1 MQSQVE
7 PNLSYF
13 IAKARSIEGR
23 IFQKKIK
30 VAILSS
36 FTINGLEEALRV
48 KCAESEITCA
58 TYTGG
63 YGQYNQDILDQTSK
77 LYEFSPDI
85 TFILIDTRTVM
96 STLFYNPYAVPIH
109 DRRSYIDKRA
119 ADLMNL
125 VRTFKN
131 RTNSKLILTNCSI
144 PTYSPYGI
152 CEGRSEYGLREMVSD
167 FNAKLSDAFR
177 SDPQVF
183 LFDFNSFVSK
193 YGEVNVLDYRQ
204 FLVGDIKVSLS
215 HIPHL
220 AEELMGYVKAN
231 LGVNR
236 KCIVLDLDNT
246 LWGGIIGEDG
256 FDRIDLSLKPPG
268 MAFVEFQR
276 VLLALY
282 QRGII
287 LAINSRNNED
297 EAIRAIREH
306 PYMVLREENF
316 ATMKINWSDKISNM
330 KEIAEELNIGLD
342 SIVYFDDDP
351 INRELMSKAIPQVMT
366 VNLPQD
372 PSLYAST
379 LMRINDFN
387 TLTVTSEDR
396 NRGEMYK
403 QEQKRIELKNSASN
417 LEDFLKQL
425 EIKVT
430 VKKASDFTI
439 PRIAQLTLKTN
450 QFNLTTRRYQEE
462 DVQMFAHDQ
471 TKMIGC
477 VQTKDKFGDN
487 GITGVYIVNKNHADN
502 EWLIDTFLLSCR
514 VMGRGIEDV
523 MLGYILNKAKEEGVA
538 KVKAEFIPTK
548 KNKPCEQLLPNFGF
562 KKEDKQWV
570 YNYHVPIKET
580 SHIELNED

>member
-13 IAKARSIEGR
+13 IAKARSIDGR

-36 FTINGLEEALRV
+36 FTINGLEEAIRV
-48 KCAESEITCA
+48 KCAESDIACA
-58 TYTGG
+58 TYLCG
-63 YGQYNQDILDQTSK
+63 YGQYNQDILDQSSK

-85 TFILIDTRTVM
+85 TFIIIDTRSVL
-96 STLFYNPYAVPIH
+96 STLFYTPYTIPAN
-109 DRRSYIDKRA
+109 DRRTYIDKRV
-119 ADLMNL
+119 ADFVNL
-125 VRTFKN
+125 VKTFKN
-131 RTNSKLILTNCSI
+131 RTGSKLVLTNCSI

-152 CEGRSEYGLREMVSD
+152 CEVRTEYGLKEMVYD
-167 FNAKLSDAFR
+167 FNARLADAFR

-193 YGEVNVLDYRQ
+193 YGEINVLDYRQ

-215 HIPHL
+215 YIPHL
-220 AEELMGYVKAN
+220 AGELMGYIKAN

-268 MAFVEFQR
+268 MAFMEFQR

-282 QRGII
+282 QRGVI

-297 EAIRAIREH
+297 EALRAIRDH
-306 PYMVLREENF
+306 PFMVLREEHF

-330 KEIAEELNIGLD
+330 KEIAQELNIGLD
-342 SIVYFDDDP
+342 SIVFFDDDP
-351 INRELMSKAIPQVMT
+351 INRELMSKAIPQIKT
-366 VNLPQD
+366 VDLPDD

-379 LMRINDFN
+379 LMQINDFN
-387 TLTVTSEDR
+387 TLVMTNEDR
-396 NRGEMYK
+396 NRGEMYR
-403 QEQKRIELKNSASN
+403 QEHKRTELKRSSSN

-425 EIKVT
+425 EIRVT
-430 VKKASDFTI
+430 MKKANNFTI

-462 DVQMFAHDQ
+462 DVETLAQDH
-471 TKMIGC
+471 TKLIGC
-477 VQTKDKFGDN
+477 AQTQDKFGDN
-487 GITGVYIVNKNHADN
+487 GITGVYIVNKNHVDK
-502 EWLIDTFLLSCR
+502 EWFIDTFLLSCR
-514 VMGRGIEDV
+514 VMGRGIEDA
-523 MLGYILNKAKEEGVA
+523 MMGYILSKAKEEGVT

-562 KKEDKQWV
+562 KKEGEQWV
-570 YNYHVPIKET
+570 YSYSVPIKQT
-580 SHIELNED
+580 NHVELNED

>member
-7 PNLSYF
+7 HNLSYF
-13 IAKARSIEGR
+13 IAKARSIDGR

-36 FTINGLEEALRV
+36 FTINGLEEAIRV
-48 KCAESEITCA
+48 KCAESDITCV
-58 TYTGG
+58 TYLCG
-63 YGQYNQDILDQTSK
+63 YGQYNQDILDQSSK

-85 TFILIDTRTVM
+85 TFMIIDTRSVL
-96 STLFYNPYAVPIH
+96 STLFYTPYTIPAN
-109 DRRSYIDKRA
+109 DRRTYIDKRV
-119 ADLMNL
+119 ADFVNL
-125 VRTFKN
+125 VKTFKN
-131 RTNSKLILTNCSI
+131 RTGSKLVLTNCSI

-152 CEGRSEYGLREMVSD
+152 CEVRTEYGLKEMVYD
-167 FNAKLSDAFR
+167 LNARLSEAFR

-193 YGEVNVLDYRQ
+193 YGEINVLDYRQ

-215 HIPHL
+215 YIPHL

-268 MAFVEFQR
+268 MAFMEFQR

-282 QRGII
+282 QRGVI

-297 EAIRAIREH
+297 EALRAIRDH
-306 PYMVLREENF
+306 PFMVLREEHF

-330 KEIAEELNIGLD
+330 KEIAQELNIGLD

-351 INRELMSKAIPQVMT
+351 INRELMSKAMPQIKT
-366 VNLPQD
+366 VDLPDD

-379 LMRINDFN
+379 LMQINDFN
-387 TLTVTSEDR
+387 TLVMTNEDR
-396 NRGEMYK
+396 NRGEMYR
-403 QEQKRIELKNSASN
+403 QEHKRTELKRSSSN

-425 EIKVT
+425 EIRVT
-430 VKKASDFTI
+430 MKKANNFTI

-462 DVQMFAHDQ
+462 DVETLAQDH
-471 TKMIGC
+471 TKLIGC
-477 VQTKDKFGDN
+477 AQTQDKFGNN
-487 GITGVYIVNKNHADN
+487 GITGVYIVNKNHVDK
-502 EWLIDTFLLSCR
+502 EWFIDTFLLSCR
-514 VMGRGIEDV
+514 VMGRGIEDA
-523 MLGYILNKAKEEGVA
+523 MMGYILSKAKEEGVT

-562 KKEDKQWV
+562 KREGEQWV
-570 YNYHVPIKET
+570 YTYSVPIKQT
-580 SHIELNED
+580 NHVELNED

>member
-1 MQSQVE
+1 
-7 PNLSYF
+7 
-13 IAKARSIEGR
+13 
-23 IFQKKIK
+23 
-30 VAILSS
+30 
-36 FTINGLEEALRV
+36 
-48 KCAESEITCA
+48 
-58 TYTGG
+58 
-63 YGQYNQDILDQTSK
+63 
-77 LYEFSPDI
+77 
-85 TFILIDTRTVM
+85 
-96 STLFYNPYAVPIH
+96 
-109 DRRSYIDKRA
+109 
-119 ADLMNL
+119 
-125 VRTFKN
+125 
-131 RTNSKLILTNCSI
+131 
-144 PTYSPYGI
+144 
-152 CEGRSEYGLREMVSD
+152 MVYD
-167 FNAKLSDAFR
+167 FNAKLSDVFR

-220 AEELMGYVKAN
+220 AEEMMGYVKAN
-231 LGVNR
+231 MGINR

-268 MAFVEFQR
+268 TAFVEFQR
-276 VLLALY
+276 MLLALY

-297 EAIRAIREH
+297 EALRAIREH

-316 ATMKINWSDKISNM
+316 ATMKINWRDKISNM
-330 KEIAEELNIGLD
+330 KEIAEELNIGLE

-351 INRELMSKAIPQVMT
+351 INRELMLKAIPQIMT
-366 VNLPQD
+366 VDLPDD

-387 TLTVTSEDR
+387 TLAVTSEDR
-396 NRGEMYK
+396 KRGDMYR
-403 QEQKRIELKNSASN
+403 QEQRRTELKNSASN
-417 LEDFLKQL
+417 LKDFLKQL

-430 VKKASDFTI
+430 MKKANDFTI

-471 TKMIGC
+471 TKLIGC
-477 VQTKDKFGDN
+477 AQTKDKFGDN
-487 GITGVYIVNKNHADN
+487 GITGVYIVNKNHADK
-502 EWLIDTFLLSCR
+502 EWYIDTFLLSCR
-514 VMGRGIEDV
+514 VMGRGIEEV
-523 MLGYILNKAKEEGVA
+523 MLGYILSKAKEEGVER
-538 KVKAEFIPTK
+538 VKAEFIPTK

-562 KKEDKQWV
+562 KKEGQQWV
-570 YNYHVPIKET
+570 YTYHVPIKQT

>member
-13 IAKARSIEGR
+13 IAKARSIDGR
-23 IFQKKIK
+23 SFQKKIK

-48 KCAESEITCA
+48 KCAESDITCA
-58 TYTGG
+58 TYLCG
-63 YGQYNQDILDQTSK
+63 YGQYNQDILDQSSK

-85 TFILIDTRTVM
+85 TFMIIDTRSVL
-96 STLFYNPYAVPIH
+96 STLFYTPYTIPAN
-109 DRRSYIDKRA
+109 DRRTYIDKRV
-119 ADLMNL
+119 ADFVNL
-125 VRTFKN
+125 VKTFKN
-131 RTNSKLILTNCSI
+131 RTGSKLVLTNCSI

-152 CEGRSEYGLREMVSD
+152 CEVRTEYGLKEMVYD
-167 FNAKLSDAFR
+167 FNARLSDAFR

-183 LFDFNSFVSK
+183 LFDFNSFVAK
-193 YGEVNVLDYRQ
+193 YGEINVLDYRQ

-215 HIPHL
+215 YIPHL

-268 MAFVEFQR
+268 MAFMEFQR

-282 QRGII
+282 QRGVI

-297 EAIRAIREH
+297 EALRAIRDH
-306 PYMVLREENF
+306 PFMVLREEHF

-330 KEIAEELNIGLD
+330 KEIAQELNIGLD

-351 INRELMSKAIPQVMT
+351 INRELMSKAIPQIKT
-366 VNLPQD
+366 IDLPDD

-379 LMRINDFN
+379 LMQINDFN
-387 TLTVTSEDR
+387 TLVMTNEDR
-396 NRGEMYK
+396 KRGEMYR
-403 QEQKRIELKNSASN
+403 EEHKRTELKRSSSN

-425 EIKVT
+425 EIRVT
-430 VKKASDFTI
+430 MKKANNFTI

-462 DVQMFAHDQ
+462 DVETLAQDH
-471 TKMIGC
+471 TKLIGC
-477 VQTKDKFGDN
+477 AQTQDKFGDN
-487 GITGVYIVNKNHADN
+487 GITGVYIVNKNHVDK
-502 EWLIDTFLLSCR
+502 EWCIDTFLLSCR
-514 VMGRGIEDV
+514 VMGRGIEDA
-523 MLGYILNKAKEEGVA
+523 MMGYILSKAKEEGVI

-562 KKEDKQWV
+562 KKEGEQWV
-570 YNYHVPIKET
+570 YTYNVPIKQT
-580 SHIELNED
+580 NHVELNED

>member
-30 VAILSS
+30 IAILSS

-48 KCAESEITCA
+48 KCAERDITCV
-58 TYTGG
+58 TYICG
-63 YGQYNQDILDQTSK
+63 YGQYNQDILDQSSK

-96 STLFYNPYAVPIH
+96 STFFYSPYTIPVH
-109 DRRSYIDKRA
+109 DRRSYIDKRV
-119 ADLMNL
+119 ADFVNL

-131 RTNSKLILTNCSI
+131 RTDSKLVLTNCSI

-152 CEGRSEYGLREMVSD
+152 CEGRSEYGLREMVYD

-193 YGEVNVLDYRQ
+193 YGELNVLDYRQ
-204 FLVGDIKVSLS
+204 FLVGDIKVSLN

-220 AEELMGYVKAN
+220 AEELMGYIKAN

-297 EAIRAIREH
+297 EALRAIREH

-330 KEIAEELNIGLD
+330 KEIAEVLNIGLD

-351 INRELMSKAIPQVMT
+351 INRELMLKAIPQVMT
-366 VNLPQD
+366 VNLPDD
-372 PSLYAST
+372 PSLYASI

-387 TLTVTSEDR
+387 TLSVTSEDR
-396 NRGEMYK
+396 NRGAMYK
-403 QEQKRIELKNSASN
+403 QEQKRNELKNSASN

-425 EIKVT
+425 EIRVT
-430 VKKASDFTI
+430 MKKANDFTI

-462 DVQMFAHDQ
+462 DVQIFAHDQ
-471 TKMIGC
+471 TKLIGC
-477 VQTKDKFGDN
+477 AQTKDKFGDN
-487 GITGVYIVNKNHADN
+487 GITGVYIVNKNHTDK
-502 EWLIDTFLLSCR
+502 EWFIDTFLLSCR

-523 MLGYILNKAKEEGVA
+523 MLGYILNKAKEEGVV

-562 KKEDKQWV
+562 KKEGEQWV
-570 YNYHVPIKET
+570 YTCQVPIKQT

>member
-1 MQSQVE
+1 M
-7 PNLSYF
+7 
-13 IAKARSIEGR
+13 
-23 IFQKKIK
+23 
-30 VAILSS
+30 AILSS

-48 KCAESEITCA
+48 KCAESDITCA
-58 TYTGG
+58 TYLCG
-63 YGQYNQDILDQTSK
+63 YGQYNQDILDQSSK

-85 TFILIDTRTVM
+85 TFMIIDTRSVL
-96 STLFYNPYAVPIH
+96 STLFYTPYTIPAN
-109 DRRSYIDKRA
+109 DRRTYIDKRV
-119 ADLMNL
+119 ADFVNL
-125 VRTFKN
+125 VKTFKN
-131 RTNSKLILTNCSI
+131 KTGSKLVLTNCSI

-152 CEGRSEYGLREMVSD
+152 CEVRTEYGLKEMVYD
-167 FNAKLSDAFR
+167 FNARLSDAFR

-183 LFDFNSFVSK
+183 LFDFNSFVAK
-193 YGEVNVLDYRQ
+193 YGEINVLDYRQ

-215 HIPHL
+215 YIPHL

-268 MAFVEFQR
+268 MAFMEFQR

-282 QRGII
+282 QRGVI

-297 EAIRAIREH
+297 EALRAIRDH
-306 PYMVLREENF
+306 PFMVLREEHF

-330 KEIAEELNIGLD
+330 KEIAQELNIGLD

-351 INRELMSKAIPQVMT
+351 INRELMSKAIPQIKT
-366 VNLPQD
+366 IDLPDD

-379 LMRINDFN
+379 LMQINDFN
-387 TLTVTSEDR
+387 TLVMTNEDR
-396 NRGEMYK
+396 NRGEMYR
-403 QEQKRIELKNSASN
+403 EEHKRTELKRSSSN

-425 EIKVT
+425 EIRVT
-430 VKKASDFTI
+430 MKKANNFTI

-462 DVQMFAHDQ
+462 DVETLAQDH
-471 TKMIGC
+471 TKLIGC
-477 VQTKDKFGDN
+477 AQTQDKFGDN
-487 GITGVYIVNKNHADN
+487 GITGVYIVNKNHVDK
-502 EWLIDTFLLSCR
+502 EWFIDTFLLSCR
-514 VMGRGIEDV
+514 VMGRGIEDA
-523 MLGYILNKAKEEGVA
+523 MMGYILSKAKEEGVV

-562 KKEDKQWV
+562 RKEGEQWV
-570 YNYHVPIKET
+570 YTYNVSIKQTNHV
-580 SHIELNED
+580 ELNED

>member
-1 MQSQVE
+1 
-7 PNLSYF
+7 
-13 IAKARSIEGR
+13 
-23 IFQKKIK
+23 

-48 KCAESEITCA
+48 KCAESDITCA
-58 TYTGG
+58 TYLCG
-63 YGQYNQDILDQTSK
+63 YGQYNQDILDQSSK

-85 TFILIDTRTVM
+85 TFMIIDTRSVL
-96 STLFYNPYAVPIH
+96 STLFYTPYTIPAN
-109 DRRSYIDKRA
+109 DRRTYIDKRV
-119 ADLMNL
+119 ADFVNL
-125 VRTFKN
+125 VKTFKN
-131 RTNSKLILTNCSI
+131 RTGSKLVLTNCNI

-152 CEGRSEYGLREMVSD
+152 CEVRTEYGLKEMVYD
-167 FNAKLSDAFR
+167 FNARLSDAFR

-183 LFDFNSFVSK
+183 LFDFNSFVAK
-193 YGEVNVLDYRQ
+193 YGEINVLDYRQ

-215 HIPHL
+215 YIPHL

-268 MAFVEFQR
+268 MAFMEFQR

-282 QRGII
+282 QRGVI

-297 EAIRAIREH
+297 EALRAIRDH
-306 PYMVLREENF
+306 PFMVLREEHF

-330 KEIAEELNIGLD
+330 KEIAQELNIGLD

-351 INRELMSKAIPQVMT
+351 INRELMSKAIPQIKT
-366 VNLPQD
+366 IDLPDD

-379 LMRINDFN
+379 LMQINDFN
-387 TLTVTSEDR
+387 TLVMTNEDR
-396 NRGEMYK
+396 NRGEMYR
-403 QEQKRIELKNSASN
+403 EEHKRTELKRSSSN

-425 EIKVT
+425 EIRVT
-430 VKKASDFTI
+430 MKKANNFTI

-462 DVQMFAHDQ
+462 DVETLAQDH
-471 TKMIGC
+471 TKLIGC
-477 VQTKDKFGDN
+477 AQTQDKFGDN
-487 GITGVYIVNKNHADN
+487 GITGVYIVNKNHVDK
-502 EWLIDTFLLSCR
+502 EWFIDTFLLSCR
-514 VMGRGIEDV
+514 VMGRGIEDA
-523 MLGYILNKAKEEGVA
+523 MMGYILSKAKEEGVI

-562 KKEDKQWV
+562 RKEGEQWV
-570 YNYHVPIKET
+570 YTYNVPIKQT
-580 SHIELNED
+580 NHVELNED

>member
-13 IAKARSIEGR
+13 IAKARSIDGR
-23 IFQKKIK
+23 SFQKKIK

-48 KCAESEITCA
+48 KCAESDITCV
-58 TYTGG
+58 TYLCG
-63 YGQYNQDILDQTSK
+63 YGQYNQDILDQSSK

-85 TFILIDTRTVM
+85 TFMIIDTRSVL
-96 STLFYNPYAVPIH
+96 STLFYTPYTIPAN
-109 DRRSYIDKRA
+109 DRRIYIDKRV
-119 ADLMNL
+119 ADFVNL
-125 VRTFKN
+125 VKTFKN
-131 RTNSKLILTNCSI
+131 RTGSKLVLTNCSI

-152 CEGRSEYGLREMVSD
+152 CEVRTEYGLKEMVYD
-167 FNAKLSDAFR
+167 FNARLSDAFR

-183 LFDFNSFVSK
+183 LFDFNSFVAK
-193 YGEVNVLDYRQ
+193 YGEINVLDYRQ

-215 HIPHL
+215 YIPHL

-268 MAFVEFQR
+268 MAFMEFQR

-282 QRGII
+282 QRGVI

-297 EAIRAIREH
+297 EALRAIRDH
-306 PYMVLREENF
+306 PFMVLREEHF

-330 KEIAEELNIGLD
+330 KEIAQELNIGLD

-351 INRELMSKAIPQVMT
+351 INRELMSKAIPQIKT
-366 VNLPQD
+366 IDLPDD

-379 LMRINDFN
+379 LMQINDFN
-387 TLTVTSEDR
+387 TLVMTNEDR
-396 NRGEMYK
+396 NRGEMYR
-403 QEQKRIELKNSASN
+403 EEHKRTELKRSSSN

-425 EIKVT
+425 EIRVT
-430 VKKASDFTI
+430 MKKANNFTI

-462 DVQMFAHDQ
+462 DVETLAQDH
-471 TKMIGC
+471 TKLIGC
-477 VQTKDKFGDN
+477 AQTQDKFGDN
-487 GITGVYIVNKNHADN
+487 GITGVYIVNKNHVDK
-502 EWLIDTFLLSCR
+502 EWFIDTFLLSCR
-514 VMGRGIEDV
+514 VMGRGIEDA
-523 MLGYILNKAKEEGVA
+523 MMGYILSKAKEEGVI

-562 KKEDKQWV
+562 KKEGEQWV
-570 YNYHVPIKET
+570 YTYNVPIKQT
-580 SHIELNED
+580 NHVELNED

>member
-13 IAKARSIEGR
+13 IAKARSIGGR
-23 IFQKKIK
+23 VFQKKIK
-30 VAILSS
+30 VAFLSS
-36 FTINGLEEALRV
+36 FTINGIEEALRV
-48 KCAESEITCA
+48 KCAESDISCA
-58 TYTGG
+58 TYTCA
-63 YGQYNQDILDQTSK
+63 YGQYNQDILNQSSK

-85 TFILIDTRTVM
+85 TFIIIDTRTVM
-96 STLFYNPYAVPIH
+96 STLFYTPYATPVNE
-109 DRRSYIDKRA
+109 RRSYIDKRV
-119 ADLMNL
+119 ADFVNL
-125 VRTFKN
+125 VRIFKK
-131 RTNSKLILTNCSI
+131 RTDSKLILTNCSI

-152 CEGRSEYGLREMVSD
+152 CEGKSEYGLREMVYD

-268 MAFVEFQR
+268 MAFLEFQR

-297 EAIRAIREH
+297 EALKVIREH

-330 KEIAEELNIGLD
+330 KEIAEELNIGLE

-351 INRELMSKAIPQVMT
+351 INRELMSKAIPQIMT
-366 VNLPQD
+366 VSLPDD

-387 TLTVTSEDR
+387 TLAVTSEDMK
-396 NRGEMYK
+396 RGQMYK

-417 LEDFLKQL
+417 VEDFLKQL

-430 VKKASDFTI
+430 MKKANNFTI

-462 DVQMFAHDQ
+462 DVQTFASDQ
-471 TKMIGC
+471 TKLIGC
-477 VQTKDKFGDN
+477 AQTKDKFGDN
-487 GITGVYIVNKNHADN
+487 GITGVYIVNKNLAEK
-502 EWLIDTFLLSCR
+502 EWTIDTFLLSCR

-523 MLGYILNKAKEEGVA
+523 MLGYILNKAKEEGII

-548 KNKPCEQLLPNFGF
+548 KNKPCEQLLPDFGF
-562 KKEDKQWV
+562 QKEGEQWV
-570 YNYHVPIKET
+570 YPCSTPIKET

>member
-13 IAKARSIEGR
+13 IAKARSIDGR
-23 IFQKKIK
+23 SFQKKIK

-48 KCAESEITCA
+48 KCAESDITCA
-58 TYTGG
+58 TYLCG
-63 YGQYNQDILDQTSK
+63 YGQYNQDILDQSST

-85 TFILIDTRTVM
+85 TFMIIDTRSVL
-96 STLFYNPYAVPIH
+96 SALFYTPYTIPAN
-109 DRRSYIDKRA
+109 DRRTYIDKRV
-119 ADLMNL
+119 ADFVNL
-125 VRTFKN
+125 VKTFKN
-131 RTNSKLILTNCSI
+131 RTGSKLVLTNCSI

-152 CEGRSEYGLREMVSD
+152 CEVRTEYGLKEMVYD
-167 FNAKLSDAFR
+167 FNARLSDAFR

-183 LFDFNSFVSK
+183 LFDFNSFVAK
-193 YGEVNVLDYRQ
+193 YGEINVLDYRQ

-215 HIPHL
+215 YIPHL

-268 MAFVEFQR
+268 MAFMEFQR

-282 QRGII
+282 QRGVI

-297 EAIRAIREH
+297 EALRAIRDH
-306 PYMVLREENF
+306 PFMVLREEHF

-330 KEIAEELNIGLD
+330 KEIAQELNIGLD

-351 INRELMSKAIPQVMT
+351 INRELMSKAIPQIKT
-366 VNLPQD
+366 IDLPDD

-379 LMRINDFN
+379 LMQINDFN
-387 TLTVTSEDR
+387 TLVMTNEDR
-396 NRGEMYK
+396 KRGEMYR
-403 QEQKRIELKNSASN
+403 EEHKRTELKRSSSN

-425 EIKVT
+425 EIRVT
-430 VKKASDFTI
+430 MKKANNFTI

-462 DVQMFAHDQ
+462 DVETLAQDH
-471 TKMIGC
+471 TKLIGC
-477 VQTKDKFGDN
+477 AQTQDKFGDN
-487 GITGVYIVNKNHADN
+487 GITGVYIVDKNHMDK
-502 EWLIDTFLLSCR
+502 EWFIDTFLLSCR
-514 VMGRGIEDV
+514 VMGRGIEDA
-523 MLGYILNKAKEEGVA
+523 MMGYILSKAKEEGVI

-562 KKEDKQWV
+562 KKEGEQWV
-570 YNYHVPIKET
+570 YTYNVPIKQT
-580 SHIELNED
+580 NHVELNED

>member
-1 MQSQVE
+1 
-7 PNLSYF
+7 
-13 IAKARSIEGR
+13 
-23 IFQKKIK
+23 
-30 VAILSS
+30 
-36 FTINGLEEALRV
+36 
-48 KCAESEITCA
+48 
-58 TYTGG
+58 
-63 YGQYNQDILDQTSK
+63 
-77 LYEFSPDI
+77 
-85 TFILIDTRTVM
+85 M
-96 STLFYNPYAVPIH
+96 STLFYTPYAISVNE
-109 DRRSYIDKRA
+109 RRSYIDKRV
-119 ADLMNL
+119 ADLVNL
-125 VRTFKN
+125 VRAFKN
-131 RTNSKLILTNCSI
+131 RTGSKLVLTNCSI

-152 CEGRSEYGLREMVSD
+152 CEGKSEYGLRDMVYD
-167 FNAKLSDAFR
+167 FNAKLSDVFR
-177 SDPQVF
+177 SDSQVF

-220 AEELMGYVKAN
+220 AEELMAYVKAN

-282 QRGII
+282 QRGLI

-297 EAIRAIREH
+297 EALRAIREH

-316 ATMKINWSDKISNM
+316 ATIKINWNDKISNM
-330 KEIAEELNIGLD
+330 KEIAEELNIGLE

-351 INRELMSKAIPQVMT
+351 VNRELMLKAIPQVMT
-366 VNLPQD
+366 INLPDD

-387 TLTVTSEDR
+387 TLAVTSEDK
-396 NRGEMYK
+396 NRGQMYN
-403 QEQKRIELKNSASN
+403 QEQKRIKLKNSASN

-425 EIKVT
+425 GIKVT
-430 VKKASDFTI
+430 MKKANDFTI

-450 QFNLTTRRYQEE
+450 QFNLTTHRYQEE

-471 TKMIGC
+471 TKLIGC
-477 VQTKDKFGDN
+477 AQTKDKFGDN
-487 GITGVYIVNKNHADN
+487 GITGVYIVNKNHADK
-502 EWLIDTFLLSCR
+502 EWFIDTFLLSCR
-514 VMGRGIEDV
+514 VMGRGIENV
-523 MLGYILNKAKEEGVA
+523 MLGYILSKAKEEGVV

-548 KNKPCEQLLPNFGF
+548 KNKPCEHLLPNFGF
-562 KKEDKQWV
+562 KKEGEQWV
-570 YNYHVPIKET
+570 YTYHVPIKQT

>member
-13 IAKARSIEGR
+13 IAKARSIDGR

-36 FTINGLEEALRV
+36 FTINGLEEAIRV
-48 KCAESEITCA
+48 KCAESDITCA
-58 TYTGG
+58 TYLCG
-63 YGQYNQDILDQTSK
+63 YGQYNQDILDQSSK

-85 TFILIDTRTVM
+85 TFIIIDTRSVL
-96 STLFYNPYAVPIH
+96 STLFYTPYTIPAN
-109 DRRSYIDKRA
+109 DRRTYIDKRV
-119 ADLMNL
+119 ADFVNL
-125 VRTFKN
+125 VKTFKN
-131 RTNSKLILTNCSI
+131 RTGSKLVLTNCSI

-152 CEGRSEYGLREMVSD
+152 CEVRTEYGLKEMVYD
-167 FNAKLSDAFR
+167 FNARLADAFR

-193 YGEVNVLDYRQ
+193 YGEINVLDYRQ

-215 HIPHL
+215 YIPHL
-220 AEELMGYVKAN
+220 AEELMGYIKAD

-268 MAFVEFQR
+268 MAFMEFQR

-282 QRGII
+282 QRGVI

-297 EAIRAIREH
+297 EALRAIRDH
-306 PYMVLREENF
+306 PFMVLREEHF

-330 KEIAEELNIGLD
+330 KEIAQELNIGLD

-351 INRELMSKAIPQVMT
+351 INRELMSKVMPQIKT
-366 VNLPQD
+366 VDLPDD

-379 LMRINDFN
+379 LMQINDFN
-387 TLTVTSEDR
+387 TLVMTNEDR
-396 NRGEMYK
+396 NRGEMYR
-403 QEQKRIELKNSASN
+403 QEHKRTELKRSSSN

-425 EIKVT
+425 EIRVTMKKVNN
-430 VKKASDFTI
+430 FTI

-462 DVQMFAHDQ
+462 DVETLAQDH
-471 TKMIGC
+471 TKLIGC
-477 VQTKDKFGDN
+477 AQTQDKFGDN
-487 GITGVYIVNKNHADN
+487 GITGVYIVNKNHVDK
-502 EWLIDTFLLSCR
+502 EWFIDTFLLSCR
-514 VMGRGIEDV
+514 VMGRGIEDA
-523 MLGYILNKAKEEGVA
+523 MMGYILSKAKEEGVT

-562 KKEDKQWV
+562 KKEGEQWV
-570 YNYHVPIKET
+570 YTYSVPIKQT
-580 SHIELNED
+580 NHVELNED

>member
-13 IAKARSIEGR
+13 IAKARSIDGR

-36 FTINGLEEALRV
+36 FTINGLEEAIRV
-48 KCAESEITCA
+48 KCAESDIACA
-58 TYTGG
+58 TYLCG
-63 YGQYNQDILDQTSK
+63 YGQYNQDILDQSSK

-85 TFILIDTRTVM
+85 TFIIIDTRSVL
-96 STLFYNPYAVPIH
+96 STLFYTPYTIPAN
-109 DRRSYIDKRA
+109 DRRTYIDKRV
-119 ADLMNL
+119 ADFVNL
-125 VRTFKN
+125 VKTFKN
-131 RTNSKLILTNCSI
+131 RTGSKLVLTNCSI

-152 CEGRSEYGLREMVSD
+152 CEVRTEYGLKEMVYD
-167 FNAKLSDAFR
+167 FNARLADAFR

-193 YGEVNVLDYRQ
+193 YGEINVLDYRQ

-215 HIPHL
+215 YIPHL
-220 AEELMGYVKAN
+220 AGELMGYIKAD

-268 MAFVEFQR
+268 MAFMEFQR

-282 QRGII
+282 QRGVI

-297 EAIRAIREH
+297 EALRAIRDH
-306 PYMVLREENF
+306 PFMVLREEHF

-330 KEIAEELNIGLD
+330 KEIAQELNIGLD
-342 SIVYFDDDP
+342 SIVFFDDDP
-351 INRELMSKAIPQVMT
+351 INRELMSKAIPQIKT
-366 VNLPQD
+366 VDLPDD

-379 LMRINDFN
+379 LMQINDFN
-387 TLTVTSEDR
+387 TLVMTNEDR
-396 NRGEMYK
+396 NRGEMYR
-403 QEQKRIELKNSASN
+403 QEHKRTELKRSSSN

-425 EIKVT
+425 EIRVT
-430 VKKASDFTI
+430 MKKANNFTI

-462 DVQMFAHDQ
+462 DVETLAQDH
-471 TKMIGC
+471 TKLIGC
-477 VQTKDKFGDN
+477 AQTQDKFGDN
-487 GITGVYIVNKNHADN
+487 GITGVYIVNKNHVDK
-502 EWLIDTFLLSCR
+502 EWFIDTFLLSCR
-514 VMGRGIEDV
+514 VMGRGIEDA
-523 MLGYILNKAKEEGVA
+523 MMGYILSKAKEEGVT

-562 KKEDKQWV
+562 KKEGEQWV
-570 YNYHVPIKET
+570 YTYSVPIKQT
-580 SHIELNED
+580 NHVELNED

>member
-13 IAKARSIEGR
+13 IAKARSIDGR

-36 FTINGLEEALRV
+36 FTINGLEEAIRV
-48 KCAESEITCA
+48 KCAESDIACA
-58 TYTGG
+58 TYLCG
-63 YGQYNQDILDQTSK
+63 YGQYNQDILDQSSK

-85 TFILIDTRTVM
+85 TFVIIDTRSVL
-96 STLFYNPYAVPIH
+96 STLFYTPYTIPAN
-109 DRRSYIDKRA
+109 DRRTYIDKRV
-119 ADLMNL
+119 ADFVNL
-125 VRTFKN
+125 VKTFKN
-131 RTNSKLILTNCSI
+131 RTGSKLVLTNCSI

-152 CEGRSEYGLREMVSD
+152 CEVRTEYGLKEMVYD
-167 FNAKLSDAFR
+167 FNARLSDAFR

-193 YGEVNVLDYRQ
+193 YGEINVLDYRQ

-215 HIPHL
+215 YIPHL

-268 MAFVEFQR
+268 MAFMEFQR

-282 QRGII
+282 QRGVI

-297 EAIRAIREH
+297 EALRAIRDH
-306 PYMVLREENF
+306 PFMVLREEHF
-316 ATMKINWSDKISNM
+316 ATMKINWSDKISNI
-330 KEIAEELNIGLD
+330 KEIAQELNIGLD

-351 INRELMSKAIPQVMT
+351 INRELMSKAIPQIKT
-366 VNLPQD
+366 VDLPDD

-379 LMRINDFN
+379 LMQINDFN
-387 TLTVTSEDR
+387 TLVMTNEDR
-396 NRGEMYK
+396 NRGEMYR
-403 QEQKRIELKNSASN
+403 QEHKRTELKRSSSN

-425 EIKVT
+425 EIRVT
-430 VKKASDFTI
+430 MKKANNFTI

-462 DVQMFAHDQ
+462 DVETLAQDN
-471 TKMIGC
+471 TKLIGC
-477 VQTKDKFGDN
+477 AQTQDKFGDN
-487 GITGVYIVNKNHADN
+487 GITGVYIVNKNHADK
-502 EWLIDTFLLSCR
+502 EWFIDTFLLSCR
-514 VMGRGIEDV
+514 VMGRGIEDA
-523 MLGYILNKAKEEGVA
+523 MMGYILSKAKEEGVT

-562 KKEDKQWV
+562 KKEGEQWV
-570 YNYHVPIKET
+570 YTYSVPIKQT
-580 SHIELNED
+580 NHVELNED

>member
-13 IAKARSIEGR
+13 IAKARSIDGR
-23 IFQKKIK
+23 SFQKKIK

-48 KCAESEITCA
+48 KCAESDITCA
-58 TYTGG
+58 TYLCG
-63 YGQYNQDILDQTSK
+63 YGQYNQDILDQSSK

-85 TFILIDTRTVM
+85 TFMIIDTRSVL
-96 STLFYNPYAVPIH
+96 STLFYTPYTIPAN
-109 DRRSYIDKRA
+109 DRRTYIDKRV
-119 ADLMNL
+119 ADFVNL
-125 VRTFKN
+125 VKTFKN
-131 RTNSKLILTNCSI
+131 RTGSKLVLTNCSI

-152 CEGRSEYGLREMVSD
+152 CEVRTEYGLKEMVYD
-167 FNAKLSDAFR
+167 FNARLSDAFR

-183 LFDFNSFVSK
+183 LFDFNSFVAK
-193 YGEVNVLDYRQ
+193 YGEINVLDYRQ

-215 HIPHL
+215 YIPHL

-268 MAFVEFQR
+268 MAFMEFQR

-282 QRGII
+282 QRGVI

-297 EAIRAIREH
+297 EALRAIRDH
-306 PYMVLREENF
+306 PFMVLREEHF

-330 KEIAEELNIGLD
+330 KEIAQELNIGLD

-351 INRELMSKAIPQVMT
+351 INRELMSKAIPQIKT
-366 VNLPQD
+366 IDLPDD

-387 TLTVTSEDR
+387 TLVMTNEDR
-396 NRGEMYK
+396 KRGEMYR
-403 QEQKRIELKNSASN
+403 EEHKRTELKRSSSN

-425 EIKVT
+425 EIRVT
-430 VKKASDFTI
+430 MKKANNFTI

-462 DVQMFAHDQ
+462 DVETLARNH
-471 TKMIGC
+471 TKLIGC
-477 VQTKDKFGDN
+477 AQTQDKFGDN
-487 GITGVYIVNKNHADN
+487 GITGVYIVNKNHLDK
-502 EWLIDTFLLSCR
+502 EWFIDTFLLSCR
-514 VMGRGIEDV
+514 VMGRGIEDA
-523 MLGYILNKAKEEGVA
+523 MMGYILSKAKEEGVI

-562 KKEDKQWV
+562 KKEGEQWV
-570 YNYHVPIKET
+570 YTYNVPIKQT
-580 SHIELNED
+580 NHVELNED

>member
-13 IAKARSIEGR
+13 IAKARSIDGR
-23 IFQKKIK
+23 SFQKKIR

-48 KCAESEITCA
+48 KCAESDITCA
-58 TYTGG
+58 TYLCG
-63 YGQYNQDILDQTSK
+63 YGQYNQDILDQSSK

-85 TFILIDTRTVM
+85 TFMIIDTRSVL
-96 STLFYNPYAVPIH
+96 STLFYTPYTIPAN
-109 DRRSYIDKRA
+109 DRRTYIDKRV
-119 ADLMNL
+119 ADFVNL
-125 VRTFKN
+125 VKTFKN
-131 RTNSKLILTNCSI
+131 RTSSKLVLTNCSI

-152 CEGRSEYGLREMVSD
+152 CEVRTEYGLKEMVYD
-167 FNAKLSDAFR
+167 FNARLSDAFR

-183 LFDFNSFVSK
+183 LFDFNSFVAK
-193 YGEVNVLDYRQ
+193 YGEINVLDYRQ

-215 HIPHL
+215 YIPHL
-220 AEELMGYVKAN
+220 AEELMGYIKAN

-268 MAFVEFQR
+268 MAFMEFQR

-282 QRGII
+282 QRGVI

-297 EAIRAIREH
+297 EALRAIRDH
-306 PYMVLREENF
+306 PFMVLREEHF

-330 KEIAEELNIGLD
+330 KEISQELNIGLD

-351 INRELMSKAIPQVMT
+351 INRELMSKAIPQIKT
-366 VNLPQD
+366 IDLPDD

-379 LMRINDFN
+379 LMQINDFN
-387 TLTVTSEDR
+387 TLVMTNEDR
-396 NRGEMYK
+396 NRGEMYR
-403 QEQKRIELKNSASN
+403 EEHKRTELKRSSSN

-425 EIKVT
+425 EIRVT
-430 VKKASDFTI
+430 MKKANNFTI

-462 DVQMFAHDQ
+462 DVETLAQDY
-471 TKMIGC
+471 TKLIGC
-477 VQTKDKFGDN
+477 AQTQDKFGDN
-487 GITGVYIVNKNHADN
+487 GITGVYIVNKNHVDK
-502 EWLIDTFLLSCR
+502 EWFIDTFLLSCR
-514 VMGRGIEDV
+514 VMGRGIEDA
-523 MLGYILNKAKEEGVA
+523 MMGYILSKAKEEGVI

-562 KKEDKQWV
+562 KKEGEQWV
-570 YNYHVPIKET
+570 YTYNVPIKQT
-580 SHIELNED
+580 NHVELNED

>member
-13 IAKARSIEGR
+13 IAKARSIDGR
-23 IFQKKIK
+23 SFQKKIK

-48 KCAESEITCA
+48 KCAESDITCA
-58 TYTGG
+58 TYLCG
-63 YGQYNQDILDQTSK
+63 YGQYNQDILDQSSK

-85 TFILIDTRTVM
+85 TFMIIDTRSVL
-96 STLFYNPYAVPIH
+96 STLFYTPYTIPAN
-109 DRRSYIDKRA
+109 DRRTYIDKRV
-119 ADLMNL
+119 ADFVNL
-125 VRTFKN
+125 VKTFKN
-131 RTNSKLILTNCSI
+131 RTGSKLVLTNCSI

-152 CEGRSEYGLREMVSD
+152 CEVRTEYGLKEMVYD
-167 FNAKLSDAFR
+167 FNARLSDAFR

-183 LFDFNSFVSK
+183 LFDFNSFVAK
-193 YGEVNVLDYRQ
+193 YGEINVLDYRQ

-215 HIPHL
+215 YIPHL

-268 MAFVEFQR
+268 MAFMEFQR

-282 QRGII
+282 QRGVI

-297 EAIRAIREH
+297 EALRAIRDH
-306 PYMVLREENF
+306 PFMVLREEHF

-330 KEIAEELNIGLD
+330 KEIAQELNIGLD

-351 INRELMSKAIPQVMT
+351 INRELMSKAIPQIKT
-366 VNLPQD
+366 IDLPDD

-379 LMRINDFN
+379 LMQINDFN
-387 TLTVTSEDR
+387 TLVMTNEDR
-396 NRGEMYK
+396 KRGEMYR
-403 QEQKRIELKNSASN
+403 EEHKRTELKRSSSN

-425 EIKVT
+425 EIRVT
-430 VKKASDFTI
+430 MKKANNFTI

-450 QFNLTTRRYQEE
+450 QFNLTTHRYQEE
-462 DVQMFAHDQ
+462 DVETLAQDH
-471 TKMIGC
+471 TKLIGC
-477 VQTKDKFGDN
+477 AQTQDKFGDN
-487 GITGVYIVNKNHADN
+487 GITGVYIVNKNDVDK
-502 EWLIDTFLLSCR
+502 EWFIDTFLLSCR
-514 VMGRGIEDV
+514 VMGRGIEDA
-523 MLGYILNKAKEEGVA
+523 MMGYILSKAKEEGVI

-562 KKEDKQWV
+562 KKEGEQWV
-570 YNYHVPIKET
+570 YTYNLPIKQT
-580 SHIELNED
+580 NHVELNED

>member
-13 IAKARSIEGR
+13 IAKARSIDGR
-23 IFQKKIK
+23 SFQKKIK

-48 KCAESEITCA
+48 KCAESDITCA
-58 TYTGG
+58 TYLCG
-63 YGQYNQDILDQTSK
+63 YGQYNQDILDQSSK

-85 TFILIDTRTVM
+85 TFMIIDTRSVL
-96 STLFYNPYAVPIH
+96 STLFYTPYTIPAN
-109 DRRSYIDKRA
+109 DRRTYIDKRV
-119 ADLMNL
+119 ADFVNL
-125 VRTFKN
+125 VKTFKN
-131 RTNSKLILTNCSI
+131 RTGSKLVLTNCSI

-152 CEGRSEYGLREMVSD
+152 CEVRTEYGLKEMVYD
-167 FNAKLSDAFR
+167 FNARLSDAFR

-183 LFDFNSFVSK
+183 LFDFNSFVAK
-193 YGEVNVLDYRQ
+193 YGEINVLDYRQ

-215 HIPHL
+215 YIPHL

-268 MAFVEFQR
+268 MAFMEFQR

-282 QRGII
+282 QRGVI

-297 EAIRAIREH
+297 EALRAIRDH
-306 PYMVLREENF
+306 PLMVLREEHF

-330 KEIAEELNIGLD
+330 KEIAQELNIGLD

-351 INRELMSKAIPQVMT
+351 INRELMSKAIPQIKT
-366 VNLPQD
+366 IDLPDD

-379 LMRINDFN
+379 LMQINDFN
-387 TLTVTSEDR
+387 TLVMTNEDR
-396 NRGEMYK
+396 KRGEMYR
-403 QEQKRIELKNSASN
+403 EEHKRTELKRSSSN

-425 EIKVT
+425 EIRVT
-430 VKKASDFTI
+430 MKKANNFTI

-462 DVQMFAHDQ
+462 DVETLAQDH
-471 TKMIGC
+471 TKLIGC
-477 VQTKDKFGDN
+477 AQTQDKFGDN
-487 GITGVYIVNKNHADN
+487 GITGVYIVNKNHVDK
-502 EWLIDTFLLSCR
+502 EWCIDTFLLSCR
-514 VMGRGIEDV
+514 VMGRGIEDA
-523 MLGYILNKAKEEGVA
+523 MMGYILSKAKEEGVI

-562 KKEDKQWV
+562 KKEGEQWV
-570 YNYHVPIKET
+570 YTYNVPIKQT
-580 SHIELNED
+580 NHVELNED

>member
-13 IAKARSIEGR
+13 IAKARSIDGR
-23 IFQKKIK
+23 SFQKKIK

-48 KCAESEITCA
+48 KCAESDITCA
-58 TYTGG
+58 TYLCG
-63 YGQYNQDILDQTSK
+63 YGQYNQDILDQSSK

-85 TFILIDTRTVM
+85 TFMIIDTRSVL
-96 STLFYNPYAVPIH
+96 STLFYTPYTIPAN
-109 DRRSYIDKRA
+109 DRRTYIDKRV
-119 ADLMNL
+119 ADFVNL
-125 VRTFKN
+125 VKTFKN
-131 RTNSKLILTNCSI
+131 RTGSKLVLTNCSI

-152 CEGRSEYGLREMVSD
+152 CEVRTEYGLKEMVYD
-167 FNAKLSDAFR
+167 FNARLSDAFR

-183 LFDFNSFVSK
+183 LFDFNSFVAK
-193 YGEVNVLDYRQ
+193 YGEINVLDYRQ

-215 HIPHL
+215 YIPHL

-268 MAFVEFQR
+268 MAFMEFQR

-282 QRGII
+282 QRGVI

-297 EAIRAIREH
+297 EALRAIRDH
-306 PYMVLREENF
+306 PFMVLREEHF

-330 KEIAEELNIGLD
+330 KEIAQELNIGLD

-351 INRELMSKAIPQVMT
+351 INRELMSKAIPQIKT
-366 VNLPQD
+366 IDLPDD

-379 LMRINDFN
+379 LMQINDFN
-387 TLTVTSEDR
+387 TLVMTNEDR
-396 NRGEMYK
+396 KRGEMYR
-403 QEQKRIELKNSASN
+403 EEHKRTELKRSSSN

-425 EIKVT
+425 EIRVT
-430 VKKASDFTI
+430 MKKANNFTI

-462 DVQMFAHDQ
+462 DVETLAQDH
-471 TKMIGC
+471 TKLIGC
-477 VQTKDKFGDN
+477 AQTQDKFGDN
-487 GITGVYIVNKNHADN
+487 GITGVYIVNKNHEDK
-502 EWLIDTFLLSCR
+502 EWFIDTFLLSCR
-514 VMGRGIEDV
+514 VMGRGIEDA
-523 MLGYILNKAKEEGVA
+523 MMGYILSKAKEEGVI

-562 KKEDKQWV
+562 KKEGEQWIYT
-570 YNYHVPIKET
+570 YNVPIKQT
-580 SHIELNED
+580 NHVELNED

>member
-48 KCAESEITCA
+48 KCAESDITCA
-58 TYTGG
+58 TYICG
-63 YGQYNQDILDQTSK
+63 YGQYNQDILDQSSR

-85 TFILIDTRTVM
+85 TFIIIDTRTVM
-96 STLFYNPYAVPIH
+96 STLFYSPYVIPVN
-109 DRRSYIDKRA
+109 DRRSYIDKRVT
-119 ADLMNL
+119 DFVNL
-125 VRTFKN
+125 VRAFKN
-131 RTNSKLILTNCSI
+131 RTDSKLVLTNCSI

-152 CEGRSEYGLREMVSD
+152 CEGKSEYGLRDMVYD
-167 FNAKLSDAFR
+167 FNAKLSNTFR

-220 AEELMGYVKAN
+220 AEELMGYVKAK

-287 LAINSRNNED
+287 LAVNSRNNED
-297 EAIRAIREH
+297 DALKAIREH

-316 ATMKINWSDKISNM
+316 ATMKINWNDKITNM
-330 KEIAEELNIGLD
+330 KEIAEELNIGLE

-351 INRELMSKAIPQVMT
+351 INRELMLKAIPQIMT
-366 VNLPQD
+366 VNLPDD

-387 TLTVTSEDR
+387 ALAVTSEDTK
-396 NRGEMYK
+396 RGQMYK
-403 QEQKRIELKNSASN
+403 QEQKRIKLKNSASN

-430 VKKASDFTI
+430 MKKANDFTI

-471 TKMIGC
+471 TRLIGC
-477 VQTKDKFGDN
+477 AQTQDKFGDN
-487 GITGVYIVNKNHADN
+487 GITGVYIVNKNLADK
-502 EWLIDTFLLSCR
+502 EWFIDTFLLSCR
-514 VMGRGIEDV
+514 VMGRGIENV
-523 MLGYILNKAKEEGVA
+523 MLGYILSKAKEEGVV

-548 KNKPCEQLLPNFGF
+548 KNKPCEHLLPNFGF
-562 KKEDKQWV
+562 KKEGEQWV
-570 YNYHVPIKET
+570 YTYHVPIKQT

>member
-13 IAKARSIEGR
+13 IAKARSIDGR
-23 IFQKKIK
+23 SFQKKIK

-48 KCAESEITCA
+48 KCAESDITCA
-58 TYTGG
+58 TYLCG
-63 YGQYNQDILDQTSK
+63 YGQYNQDILDQSSK

-85 TFILIDTRTVM
+85 TFMIIDTRSVL
-96 STLFYNPYAVPIH
+96 STLFYTPYTIPAN
-109 DRRSYIDKRA
+109 DRRTYIDKRV
-119 ADLMNL
+119 ADFVNL
-125 VRTFKN
+125 VKTFKN
-131 RTNSKLILTNCSI
+131 RTGSKLILTNCSI

-152 CEGRSEYGLREMVSD
+152 CEVRTEYGLKEMVYD
-167 FNAKLSDAFR
+167 FNARLSDAFR

-183 LFDFNSFVSK
+183 LFDFNSFVAK
-193 YGEVNVLDYRQ
+193 YGEINVLDYRQ

-215 HIPHL
+215 YIPHL

-268 MAFVEFQR
+268 MAFMEFQR

-282 QRGII
+282 QRGVI

-297 EAIRAIREH
+297 EALRAIRDH
-306 PYMVLREENF
+306 PFMVLREEHF

-330 KEIAEELNIGLD
+330 KEIAQELNIGLD

-351 INRELMSKAIPQVMT
+351 INRELMSKAIPQIKT
-366 VNLPQD
+366 IDLPDD

-379 LMRINDFN
+379 LMQINDFN
-387 TLTVTSEDR
+387 TLVMTNEDR
-396 NRGEMYK
+396 KRGEMYR
-403 QEQKRIELKNSASN
+403 EEHKRTELKRSSSN

-425 EIKVT
+425 EIRVT
-430 VKKASDFTI
+430 MKKANNFTI

-462 DVQMFAHDQ
+462 DVETLAQDH
-471 TKMIGC
+471 TKLIGC
-477 VQTKDKFGDN
+477 AQTQDKFGDN
-487 GITGVYIVNKNHADN
+487 GITGVYIVNKNHVDK
-502 EWLIDTFLLSCR
+502 EWFIDTFLLSCR
-514 VMGRGIEDV
+514 VMGRGIEDA
-523 MLGYILNKAKEEGVA
+523 MMGYILSKAKEEGVI

-548 KNKPCEQLLPNFGF
+548 KNKPSEQLLPNFGF
-562 KKEDKQWV
+562 KKEGEQWV
-570 YNYHVPIKET
+570 YT
-580 SHIELNED
+580 

>member
-13 IAKARSIEGR
+13 IAKARSIDGR
-23 IFQKKIK
+23 SFQKKIK

-48 KCAESEITCA
+48 KCAESDITCA
-58 TYTGG
+58 TYLCG
-63 YGQYNQDILDQTSK
+63 YGQYNQDILDQSSK

-85 TFILIDTRTVM
+85 TFMIIDTRSVL
-96 STLFYNPYAVPIH
+96 STLFYTPYTIPAN
-109 DRRSYIDKRA
+109 DRRTYIDKRV
-119 ADLMNL
+119 ADFVNL
-125 VRTFKN
+125 VKTFKN
-131 RTNSKLILTNCSI
+131 RTGSKLVLTNCSI

-152 CEGRSEYGLREMVSD
+152 CEVRTEYGLKEMVYD
-167 FNAKLSDAFR
+167 FNARLSDAFR

-183 LFDFNSFVSK
+183 LFDFNSFVAK
-193 YGEVNVLDYRQ
+193 YGEINVLDYRQ

-215 HIPHL
+215 YIPHL

-268 MAFVEFQR
+268 MAFMEFQR

-282 QRGII
+282 QRGVI

-297 EAIRAIREH
+297 EALRAIRDH
-306 PYMVLREENF
+306 PFMVLREEHF

-330 KEIAEELNIGLD
+330 KEIAQELNIGLD

-351 INRELMSKAIPQVMT
+351 INRELMSKAIPQIKT
-366 VNLPQD
+366 IDLPDD

-379 LMRINDFN
+379 LMQINDFN
-387 TLTVTSEDR
+387 TLVMTNEDR
-396 NRGEMYK
+396 KRGEMYR
-403 QEQKRIELKNSASN
+403 QEHKRTELKRSSSN

-425 EIKVT
+425 EIRVT
-430 VKKASDFTI
+430 MKKANNFTI

-462 DVQMFAHDQ
+462 DVETLAQDH
-471 TKMIGC
+471 TKLIGC
-477 VQTKDKFGDN
+477 AQTQDKFGDN
-487 GITGVYIVNKNHADN
+487 GITGVYIVNKNHVDK
-502 EWLIDTFLLSCR
+502 EWFIDTFLLSCR
-514 VMGRGIEDV
+514 VMGRGIEDA
-523 MLGYILNKAKEEGVA
+523 MMGYILGKAKEEGVI

-562 KKEDKQWV
+562 KKEGEQWV
-570 YNYHVPIKET
+570 YTYNVPIKQT
-580 SHIELNED
+580 NHVELNED

>member
-13 IAKARSIEGR
+13 IAKARSIGGR
-23 IFQKKIK
+23 VFHKKIK
-30 VAILSS
+30 VAFLSS
-36 FTINGLEEALRV
+36 FTINGIEEALRV
-48 KCAESEITCA
+48 KCAESDISCA
-58 TYTGG
+58 TYTCA
-63 YGQYNQDILDQTSK
+63 YGQYNQDILNQSSK

-85 TFILIDTRTVM
+85 TFIIIDTRTVM
-96 STLFYNPYAVPIH
+96 STLFYTPYATPVNE
-109 DRRSYIDKRA
+109 RRSYINKRV
-119 ADLMNL
+119 ADFVNL
-125 VRTFKN
+125 VRIFKN
-131 RTNSKLILTNCSI
+131 RTDSKLILTNCSI

-152 CEGRSEYGLREMVSD
+152 CEGKSEYGLREMVYD

-183 LFDFNSFVSK
+183 LFDFNSFVSI

-297 EAIRAIREH
+297 EVLKVIREH

-316 ATMKINWSDKISNM
+316 ATMKINWSDKISNI
-330 KEIAEELNIGLD
+330 KEIAEELNIGLE

-351 INRELMSKAIPQVMT
+351 INRELMSKAIPQIMT
-366 VNLPQD
+366 VSLPYD

-387 TLTVTSEDR
+387 TLAVTSEDMK
-396 NRGEMYK
+396 RGQMYK
-403 QEQKRIELKNSASN
+403 QEQKRIELKNSVSN
-417 LEDFLKQL
+417 VEDFLKQL

-430 VKKASDFTI
+430 MKKANNFTI

-450 QFNLTTRRYQEE
+450 QFNLTTRRYKEE
-462 DVQMFAHDQ
+462 DLQTFASDQ
-471 TKMIGC
+471 NKLIGC
-477 VQTKDKFGDN
+477 AQTKDKFGDS
-487 GITGVYIVNKNHADN
+487 GITGVYIVNKNPAEK
-502 EWLIDTFLLSCR
+502 EWFIDTFLLSCR
-514 VMGRGIEDV
+514 AMGRGIEDV
-523 MLGYILNKAKEEGVA
+523 MLGYILNKAKEEGII

-548 KNKPCEQLLPNFGF
+548 KNKPCEQLLPGFGF
-562 KKEDKQWV
+562 QKEGEQWV
-570 YNYHVPIKET
+570 YACNTPIKET

>member
-13 IAKARSIEGR
+13 IAKARSIDGR

-36 FTINGLEEALRV
+36 FTINGLEEAIRV
-48 KCAESEITCA
+48 KCAESDITCA
-58 TYTGG
+58 TYLCG
-63 YGQYNQDILDQTSK
+63 YGQYNQDILDQSSK

-85 TFILIDTRTVM
+85 TFIIIDTRSVL
-96 STLFYNPYAVPIH
+96 STLFYTPYTIPAN
-109 DRRSYIDKRA
+109 DRRTYIDKRV
-119 ADLMNL
+119 ADFVNL
-125 VRTFKN
+125 VKTFKN
-131 RTNSKLILTNCSI
+131 RTGSKLVLTNCSI

-152 CEGRSEYGLREMVSD
+152 CEVRTEYGLKEMVYD
-167 FNAKLSDAFR
+167 FNARLADAFR

-193 YGEVNVLDYRQ
+193 YGEINVLDYRQ

-215 HIPHL
+215 YIPHL
-220 AEELMGYVKAN
+220 AEELMGYIKAD

-268 MAFVEFQR
+268 MAFMEFQR

-282 QRGII
+282 QRGVI

-297 EAIRAIREH
+297 EALRAIRDH
-306 PYMVLREENF
+306 PFMVLREEHF

-330 KEIAEELNIGLD
+330 KEIAQELNIGLD

-351 INRELMSKAIPQVMT
+351 INRELMSKAIPQIKT
-366 VNLPQD
+366 VDLPDD

-379 LMRINDFN
+379 LMQINDFN
-387 TLTVTSEDR
+387 TLVMTNEDR
-396 NRGEMYK
+396 NRGEMYR
-403 QEQKRIELKNSASN
+403 QEHKRTELKRSSSN

-425 EIKVT
+425 EIRVT
-430 VKKASDFTI
+430 MKKANNFTI

-462 DVQMFAHDQ
+462 DVETLAQDH
-471 TKMIGC
+471 TKLIGC
-477 VQTKDKFGDN
+477 AQTQDKFGDN
-487 GITGVYIVNKNHADN
+487 GITGVYIVNKNHVDK
-502 EWLIDTFLLSCR
+502 EWFIDTFLLSCR
-514 VMGRGIEDV
+514 VMGRGIEDA
-523 MLGYILNKAKEEGVA
+523 MMGYILSKAKEEGVT

-562 KKEDKQWV
+562 KKEGKQWV
-570 YNYHVPIKET
+570 YTYSVPIKQT
-580 SHIELNED
+580 NHVELNED

>member
-13 IAKARSIEGR
+13 IAKARSIDGR
-23 IFQKKIK
+23 SFQKKIK

-48 KCAESEITCA
+48 KCAESDITCA
-58 TYTGG
+58 TYLCG
-63 YGQYNQDILDQTSK
+63 YGQYNQDILDQSSK

-85 TFILIDTRTVM
+85 TFMIIDTRSVL
-96 STLFYNPYAVPIH
+96 STLFYTPYTIPAN
-109 DRRSYIDKRA
+109 DRRTYIDKRV
-119 ADLMNL
+119 ADFVNL
-125 VRTFKN
+125 VKTFKN
-131 RTNSKLILTNCSI
+131 KTGSKLVLTNCSI

-152 CEGRSEYGLREMVSD
+152 CEVRTEYGLKEMVYD
-167 FNAKLSDAFR
+167 FNARLADAFR

-193 YGEVNVLDYRQ
+193 YGEINVLDYRQ

-215 HIPHL
+215 YIPHL

-246 LWGGIIGEDG
+246 LWGGIIGEEG

-268 MAFVEFQR
+268 MAFMEFQR

-282 QRGII
+282 QRGVI

-297 EAIRAIREH
+297 EALRAIRDH
-306 PYMVLREENF
+306 PFMVLREEHF
-316 ATMKINWSDKISNM
+316 ATMKINWNDKISNM
-330 KEIAEELNIGLD
+330 KEIAQELNIGLD

-351 INRELMSKAIPQVMT
+351 INRELMSKAIPQIKT
-366 VNLPQD
+366 IDLPDD

-379 LMRINDFN
+379 LMQINDFN
-387 TLTVTSEDR
+387 TLVMTNEDR
-396 NRGEMYK
+396 NRGEMYR
-403 QEQKRIELKNSASN
+403 EEHKRTELKRSSSN

-425 EIKVT
+425 EIRVT
-430 VKKASDFTI
+430 IKKANNFTI

-462 DVQMFAHDQ
+462 DVETLAQDH
-471 TKMIGC
+471 TKLIGC
-477 VQTKDKFGDN
+477 AQTQDKFGDN
-487 GITGVYIVNKNHADN
+487 GITGVYIVNKNHVDK
-502 EWLIDTFLLSCR
+502 EWFIDTFLLSCR
-514 VMGRGIEDV
+514 VMGRGIEDA
-523 MLGYILNKAKEEGVA
+523 MMGYILSKAKEEGVI

-562 KKEDKQWV
+562 KKEGEQWV
-570 YNYHVPIKET
+570 YTYSVPIKQT
-580 SHIELNED
+580 NHVELNED